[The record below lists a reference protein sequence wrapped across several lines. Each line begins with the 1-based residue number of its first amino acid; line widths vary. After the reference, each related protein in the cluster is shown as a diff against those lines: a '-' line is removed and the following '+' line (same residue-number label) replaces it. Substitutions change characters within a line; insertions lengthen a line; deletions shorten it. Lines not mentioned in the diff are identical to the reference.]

1 MVPDEPLFDMDEIME
16 TCTAME
22 KANCDMFLFVIGSW
36 MYTSLVT
43 TAVNSLGGKPCVMYG
58 LCDEIANG
66 SLGVSV
72 QLRYVMEEMKL
83 PFVYMYGR
91 IDDAERAA
99 DIKKALRAAWTK
111 NDMAGR
117 NIALIGGKCMMM
129 YQTQV
134 NEFNWKK
141 VFGIDFPQYDHVEI
155 FKELENI
162 DEAEAERLARQ
173 FIDNCAKVNW
183 KLENGEKINEDA
195 ILSQMRLYLAYKRFQ
210 ELYDVD
216 MFATKCMPELV
227 NKCYGYSYGACLATA
242 LLNEEESTIAACEGD
257 VPAGVSMYIL
267 KKLAHAPVMFADI
280 SRLNEQNGVM
290 NFFNC
295 GSGPVSMAN
304 SLGYRLWP
312 IPPLVPDEAVAQ
324 ALPERRF
331 GRRVHRVRVRGR
343 PHRHAAA
350 PRRKRRHPALPRGR
364 RQDQPAR
371 EQRRGGPQQQL
382 RGRHPLAGLR
392 HQARGPGLL
401 PAQRHRAPLRDRLR
415 RFLQGTGIHLRLL
428 RRQAG
433 HGPLTPSA
441 PAGPISHR
449 GGGRIGRVL
458 KGVVPMQDR
467 FYFGTNTKMFKTA
480 AETVD
485 YLRRLEEL
493 THGIPPERAQRFVI
507 PSYTSLGPARAELDR
522 AGSGILLGAQNMG
535 WEERGQYTGEISPLM
550 LREAGARLV
559 MVGHSE
565 RRHTFRETD
574 AEEEKKVRCALD
586 HGFRV
591 LLCVGNSWRTGGT
604 APATRCCASS

>member
-1 MVPDEPLFDMDEIME
+1 MSKFNRNAKPKMGILPIAKTNQYQGNIRNYIEVARRTFGADPEIEIMVPDEPLFDMDEIME

-91 IDDAERAA
+91 IDGAERAA

-173 FIDNCAKVNW
+173 FIDNRAKVNW

-312 IPPLVPDEAVAQ
+312 IPPLVPDEAVAKPYLNGDSGG
-324 ALPERRF
+324 ACIEFEFEGDRTVTLLRLGGNDDTLRF
-331 GRRVHRVRVRGR
+331 
-343 PHRHAAA
+343 HAAVA
-350 PRRKRRHPALPRGR
+350 KTSLRVNNDEEDPNNSFA
-364 RQDQPAR
+364 
-371 EQRRGGPQQQL
+371 GGT
-382 RGRHPLAGLR
+382 RW
-392 HQARGPGLL
+392 PGC
-401 PAQRHRAPLRDRLR
+401 
-415 RFLQGTGIHLRLL
+415 GI
-428 RRQAG
+428 
-433 HGPLTPSA
+433 
-441 PAGPISHR
+441 
-449 GGGRIGRVL
+449 
-458 KGVVPMQDR
+458 
-467 FYFGTNTKMFKTA
+467 
-480 AETVD
+480 
-485 YLRRLEEL
+485 RLEDPDSFLRNATGHHYAIVYGDFSKEL
-493 THGIPPERAQRFVI
+493 VYICGFYGVK
-507 PSYTSLGPARAELDR
+507 
-522 AGSGILLGAQNMG
+522 
-535 WEERGQYTGEISPLM
+535 
-550 LREAGARLV
+550 LV
-559 MVGHSE
+559 MD
-565 RRHTFRETD
+565 R
-574 AEEEKKVRCALD
+574 
-586 HGFRV
+586 
-591 LLCVGNSWRTGGT
+591 
-604 APATRCCASS
+604 

>member
-1 MVPDEPLFDMDEIME
+1 MSKFNRNAKPKMGILPIAKTNQYQGNIRNYIEVARRTFGADPEIEIMVPDEQLFDMDEIME

-210 ELYDVD
+210 KLYDVD

-312 IPPLVPDEAVAQ
+312 IPPLVPDEAVAKPYLNGDSGG
-324 ALPERRF
+324 ACIEFEFEGDRTVTLLRLGGNDDTLRF
-331 GRRVHRVRVRGR
+331 
-343 PHRHAAA
+343 HAAVA
-350 PRRKRRHPALPRGR
+350 K
-364 RQDQPAR
+364 
-371 EQRRGGPQQQL
+371 
-382 RGRHPLAGLR
+382 
-392 HQARGPGLL
+392 
-401 PAQRHRAPLRDRLR
+401 
-415 RFLQGTGIHLRLL
+415 
-428 RRQAG
+428 
-433 HGPLTPSA
+433 
-441 PAGPISHR
+441 
-449 GGGRIGRVL
+449 
-458 KGVVPMQDR
+458 
-467 FYFGTNTKMFKTA
+467 
-480 AETVD
+480 
-485 YLRRLEEL
+485 
-493 THGIPPERAQRFVI
+493 
-507 PSYTSLGPARAELDR
+507 TSL
-522 AGSGILLGAQNMG
+522 
-535 WEERGQYTGEISPLM
+535 
-550 LREAGARLV
+550 
-559 MVGHSE
+559 
-565 RRHTFRETD
+565 
-574 AEEEKKVRCALD
+574 
-586 HGFRV
+586 RV
-591 LLCVGNSWRTGGT
+591 NNDEDI
-604 APATRCCASS
+604 

>member
-1 MVPDEPLFDMDEIME
+1 MSKFNRNAKPKMGILPIAKTNQYQGNIRNYIEVARRTFGADPEIEIMVPDEPLFDMDEIME

-173 FIDNCAKVNW
+173 FIDNCAGVNW

-312 IPPLVPDEAVAQ
+312 IPPLVPDEAVAKPYLNGDSGG
-324 ALPERRF
+324 ACIEFEFEGDRTVTLLRLGGNDDTLRF
-331 GRRVHRVRVRGR
+331 
-343 PHRHAAA
+343 HAAVA
-350 PRRKRRHPALPRGR
+350 KTSLRVNNDEEDPNNSFA
-364 RQDQPAR
+364 
-371 EQRRGGPQQQL
+371 GGT
-382 RGRHPLAGLR
+382 RW
-392 HQARGPGLL
+392 PGC
-401 PAQRHRAPLRDRLR
+401 
-415 RFLQGTGIHLRLL
+415 GI
-428 RRQAG
+428 
-433 HGPLTPSA
+433 
-441 PAGPISHR
+441 
-449 GGGRIGRVL
+449 
-458 KGVVPMQDR
+458 
-467 FYFGTNTKMFKTA
+467 
-480 AETVD
+480 
-485 YLRRLEEL
+485 RLEDPDSFLRNATGHHYAIVYGDFSKEL
-493 THGIPPERAQRFVI
+493 EYICGFYGVK
-507 PSYTSLGPARAELDR
+507 
-522 AGSGILLGAQNMG
+522 
-535 WEERGQYTGEISPLM
+535 
-550 LREAGARLV
+550 LV
-559 MVGHSE
+559 MD
-565 RRHTFRETD
+565 R
-574 AEEEKKVRCALD
+574 
-586 HGFRV
+586 
-591 LLCVGNSWRTGGT
+591 
-604 APATRCCASS
+604 

>member
-1 MVPDEPLFDMDEIME
+1 MSKFNRNAKPKMGILPIAKTNQYQGNIRNYIEVARRTFGADPEIEIMVPDEPLFDMDEIME

-295 GSGPVSMAN
+295 G
-304 SLGYRLWP
+304 
-312 IPPLVPDEAVAQ
+312 
-324 ALPERRF
+324 
-331 GRRVHRVRVRGR
+331 
-343 PHRHAAA
+343 
-350 PRRKRRHPALPRGR
+350 
-364 RQDQPAR
+364 
-371 EQRRGGPQQQL
+371 
-382 RGRHPLAGLR
+382 
-392 HQARGPGLL
+392 
-401 PAQRHRAPLRDRLR
+401 
-415 RFLQGTGIHLRLL
+415 
-428 RRQAG
+428 
-433 HGPLTPSA
+433 
-441 PAGPISHR
+441 
-449 GGGRIGRVL
+449 
-458 KGVVPMQDR
+458 
-467 FYFGTNTKMFKTA
+467 
-480 AETVD
+480 
-485 YLRRLEEL
+485 
-493 THGIPPERAQRFVI
+493 
-507 PSYTSLGPARAELDR
+507 
-522 AGSGILLGAQNMG
+522 
-535 WEERGQYTGEISPLM
+535 
-550 LREAGARLV
+550 
-559 MVGHSE
+559 HS
-565 RRHTFRETD
+565 R
-574 AEEEKKVRCALD
+574 
-586 HGFRV
+586 
-591 LLCVGNSWRTGGT
+591 
-604 APATRCCASS
+604 